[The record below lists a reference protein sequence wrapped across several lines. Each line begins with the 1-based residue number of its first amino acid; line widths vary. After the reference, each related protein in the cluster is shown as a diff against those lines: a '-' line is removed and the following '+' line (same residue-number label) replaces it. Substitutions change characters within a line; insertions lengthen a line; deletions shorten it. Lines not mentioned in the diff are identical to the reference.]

1 MKDSLFSQ
9 KINKQFEFDESVASV
24 FDDMLHRSI
33 PFYEEQVKLI
43 AHFAS
48 LLLKEGGRVYDLG
61 SSTGNVLFALSSL
74 SPKAECIGIDSSLA
88 MIEKSQLKAQAYG
101 DNGGKIKF
109 QQADFLSYD
118 FLPSR
123 VMIANYTMQFVRPM
137 QREKMINKIFDAL
150 QEGGIFLMGEKMI
163 SSEKFLDRAM
173 IEHYF
178 AYKSSQGYSKIE
190 ITQKREALENVL
202 IPYTQ
207 EENFLMLKNA
217 GFKQIEIL
225 FKWVNFALIIAKK

>member
-1 MKDSLFSQ
+1 MKDSLFTQ
-9 KINKQFEFDESVASV
+9 KMTKQFEFDESVASV

-33 PFYEEQVKLI
+33 PFYEEQIKLI

-48 LLLKEGGRVYDLG
+48 LLLREGGRVYDLG

-74 SPKAECIGIDSSLA
+74 SPKAECIGLDNSSA
-88 MIEKSQLKAQAYG
+88 MIKKSQLKAQAYG
-101 DNGGKIKF
+101 SQVKIRF
-109 QQADFLSYD
+109 QEADFLLYD
-118 FLPSR
+118 FLPSK
-123 VMIANYTMQFVRPM
+123 VMVANYTMQFVRPM
-137 QREKMINKIFDAL
+137 QREKMISKIFHSL
-150 QEGGIFLMGEKMI
+150 QEGGMFFMGEKMI

-173 IEHYF
+173 IEHYY
-178 AYKSSQGYSKIE
+178 AYKSTQGYSQIE

-217 GFKQIEIL
+217 GFKQAEIL
-225 FKWVNFALIIAKK
+225 FKWANFALIIAKK